1 MERKLIKNATVFD
14 GKSSRLQEHAN
25 IVIEGNLVKE
35 IYAGEISEEGFS
47 EIYDEIGRAHV

>member
-25 IVIEGNLVKE
+25 IVIEGKLVKE
-35 IYAGEISEEGFS
+35 IYAGEISEEGFA
-47 EIYDEIGRAHV
+47 EI

>member
-25 IVIEGNLVKE
+25 IVIEGKLVKKSMRE
-35 IYAGEISEEGFS
+35 RSRKRDLLKSMMQKIIS
-47 EIYDEIGRAHV
+47 

>member
-25 IVIEGNLVKE
+25 IVIEGKLVKRNLC
-35 IYAGEISEEGFS
+35 
-47 EIYDEIGRAHV
+47 GRDLGRGIC